1 MKFKVRKKEME
12 VIPLLFFAIFYTL
25 TRAWC
30 AAKLGAISYIAFLG
44 IICTFILGYIITYK
58 KQNVKICKNSFW
70 ICYVLYLAYIILY
83 TVTWTISID

>member
-1 MKFKVRKKEME
+1 MKFKVRKKEIE

-44 IICTFILGYIITYK
+44 IICTFREK
-58 KQNVKICKNSFW
+58 RFSKNRKEKAECKN
-70 ICYVLYLAYIILY
+70 L
-83 TVTWTISID
+83 